1 MRVVTRVSFHETNF
15 IVGLVTALNC
25 YSVDWALKAQ
35 NVFTVAKL
43 AAIVLMICCG
53 IYQLSNG

>member
-43 AAIVLMICCG
+43 AAIVLMICG
-53 IYQLSNG
+53 VDF